1 MHSLTHSFTHNECQT
16 IYNKWYCSQ
25 SNSKYLQWNTVLFL
39 SGQPSYSLAASF
51 TVESVNTEKNTG
63 FEAYTTI
70 ATVNGILL
78 FTHVAHCSLGLR
90 ITDNGGMSK
99 TRFSGM
105 YSHADKVRRQVDRSN
120 TWTFKSFILWRERKR
135 ERKKD
140 GTGVKPL
147 TTAVILFCVV
157 SK

>member
-1 MHSLTHSFTHNECQT
+1 MISAIQVFTMKYCFIFVWPTILFSGCLFHCRICQH
-16 IYNKWYCSQ
+16 W
-25 SNSKYLQWNTVLFL
+25 
-39 SGQPSYSLAASF
+39 
-51 TVESVNTEKNTG
+51 KNTG

-70 ATVNGILL
+70 ATVNRILL

-90 ITDNGGMSK
+90 ITDNVGMSK

-120 TWTFKSFILWRERKR
+120 TCTFKSFITWRERTKER
-135 ERKKD
+135 ERD
-140 GTGVKPL
+140 GTGVKLL

>member
-1 MHSLTHSFTHNECQT
+1 MIFTLQFQVFTNEILFYFCLASHLILWLPFHCRICQH
-16 IYNKWYCSQ
+16 W
-25 SNSKYLQWNTVLFL
+25 
-39 SGQPSYSLAASF
+39 
-51 TVESVNTEKNTG
+51 KNTG

-120 TWTFKSFILWRERKR
+120 TWTFKSFITWRERTKERKR
-135 ERKKD
+135 ERVR
-140 GTGVKPL
+140 TGVKPL